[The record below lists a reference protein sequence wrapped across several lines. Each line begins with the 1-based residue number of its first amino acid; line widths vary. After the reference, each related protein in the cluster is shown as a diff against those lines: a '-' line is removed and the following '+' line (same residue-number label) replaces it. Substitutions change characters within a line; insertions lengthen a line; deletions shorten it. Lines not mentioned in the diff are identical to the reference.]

1 MKTSRRMSPVTL
13 RITLAVILIALA
25 GLGVGVFMLGYQS
38 ITDYSKETQ
47 QTAAD
52 RIKSQSKVN
61 VLKATQAQLKEH
73 ADVVERASQLVS
85 KSEYYVYQDQI
96 IEDISSYATRA
107 GVGLDSI
114 TFTDTGANAAAA
126 ATSAS
131 TTTATASG
139 LPAGVKTTTATVN
152 ITSPTNY
159 TNYLR
164 FLHSLEQSLFR
175 MSILNVG
182 MTQVTDPAQL
192 AIDPDSVSCDPL
204 QIEVYIKNQ

>member
-1 MKTSRRMSPVTL
+1 MKPSRRMTPVTL
-13 RITLAVILIALA
+13 RITLAVILVALA
-25 GLGVGVFMLGYQS
+25 GVGVGVFMLGYQS
-38 ITDYSKETQ
+38 ITAYSKETQ

-52 RIKSQSKVN
+52 RITSQSKVN
-61 VLKATQAQLKEH
+61 VLKATQAQLKEN

-96 IEDISSYATRA
+96 IEDINSYAKRA

-114 TFTDTGANAAAA
+114 TFTDAGAAA
-126 ATSAS
+126 ATGTAGA
-131 TTTATASG
+131 TTSTASD

-164 FLHSLEQSLFR
+164 FLHALEQSLFR

-182 MTQVTDPAQL
+182 MTQVNDPGQL
-192 AIDPDSVSCDPL
+192 AKDPDLVTCDPL